1 MQKSNIHNEKSGML
15 LPIAKAL
22 GIAVAAGIVL
32 AAIFCFAAL
41 RFDDPEKVSAI
52 FAYIALA
59 AVAFGG
65 GYLASKMYG
74 EKGVLCGLVL
84 GLSLA
89 ALMILLCFAFSLPV
103 SPLAYAVSAACA
115 VGLAMLGGKCAEK
128 GSGKRKRPKKRR

>member
-32 AAIFCFAAL
+32 AAIFCFVAL
-41 RFDDPEKVSAI
+41 RFDDPEKVSVI
-52 FAYIALA
+52 FAYIALV

-74 EKGVLCGLVL
+74 EKGVLCGLVI

-103 SPLAYAVSAACA
+103 SPLAYAISTACA

>member
-1 MQKSNIHNEKSGML
+1 MQKSNIHNEKSGKL

-32 AAIFCFAAL
+32 AAIFCFVAL
-41 RFDDPEKVSAI
+41 RFDDPEKVSVI

-103 SPLAYAVSAACA
+103 SPIAYAISTACA

>member
-1 MQKSNIHNEKSGML
+1 MQKSNTHNEKSGML
-15 LPIAKAL
+15 LPVAKAL
-22 GIAVAAGIVL
+22 GTAVAAGTVL

-59 AVAFGG
+59 AAAFV
-65 GYLASKMYG
+65 ASKMYG
-74 EKGVLCGLVL
+74 EKGVLCGLTV

-103 SPLAYAVSAACA
+103 SPLAYAISA
-115 VGLAMLGGKCAEK
+115 VGAAGFSMLGGKFAEK
-128 GSGKRKRPKKRR
+128 SYGKRKRPKKRR

>member
-1 MQKSNIHNEKSGML
+1 MQKSNTHNEKSGML
-15 LPIAKAL
+15 LPVAKAL
-22 GIAVAAGIVL
+22 GTAVAAGTVL

-59 AVAFGG
+59 AAAFVG

-74 EKGVLCGLVL
+74 EKGVLCGLTV

-103 SPLAYAVSAACA
+103 SPLAYATSA
-115 VGLAMLGGKCAEK
+115 VGAVGFSMLGGKFAEK
-128 GSGKRKRPKKRR
+128 SCGKRKRPKKRR

>member
-1 MQKSNIHNEKSGML
+1 MQKSNTHNEKSGML
-15 LPIAKAL
+15 LPVAKAL
-22 GIAVAAGIVL
+22 GTAVAAGTVL

-59 AVAFGG
+59 AAFVGG
-65 GYLASKMYG
+65 CLASKMYG
-74 EKGVLCGLVL
+74 EKGVLCGLTV

-103 SPLAYAVSAACA
+103 SPLAYAISA
-115 VGLAMLGGKCAEK
+115 VGAAGFAMLGGKFAEK
-128 GSGKRKRPKKRR
+128 SYGKRKRPKKRR

>member
-32 AAIFCFAAL
+32 AAIFCFVAL
-41 RFDDPEKVSAI
+41 RFDDPEKVSVI

-65 GYLASKMYG
+65 GYRKCTGKRACSA
-74 EKGVLCGLVL
+74 
-84 GLSLA
+84 GLS
-89 ALMILLCFAFSLPV
+89 
-103 SPLAYAVSAACA
+103 
-115 VGLAMLGGKCAEK
+115 
-128 GSGKRKRPKKRR
+128 SGCRLRH

>member
-1 MQKSNIHNEKSGML
+1 ML
-15 LPIAKAL
+15 LSIAKAL

-32 AAIFCFAAL
+32 AAIFCFVAL
-41 RFDDPEKVSAI
+41 RFDDPEKVSVI

-103 SPLAYAVSAACA
+103 SPIAYAISTACA

>member
-1 MQKSNIHNEKSGML
+1 ML

-32 AAIFCFAAL
+32 AAIFCFVAL
-41 RFDDPEKVSAI
+41 RFDDPEKVSVI

-103 SPLAYAVSAACA
+103 SPLAYAISTACA

-128 GSGKRKRPKKRR
+128 GSNKRKRPKKRR

>member
-1 MQKSNIHNEKSGML
+1 MQKSNTHNEKSGML
-15 LPIAKAL
+15 LPVAKAL
-22 GIAVAAGIVL
+22 GTAVVAGTVL

-59 AVAFGG
+59 AAFVGG
-65 GYLASKMYG
+65 CLASKMYG
-74 EKGVLCGLVL
+74 EKGVLCGLTV

-103 SPLAYAVSAACA
+103 SPLAYAISA
-115 VGLAMLGGKCAEK
+115 VGAAGFSMLGGKFAEK
-128 GSGKRKRPKKRR
+128 SYGKRKRPKKRR

>member
-32 AAIFCFAAL
+32 AAIFCFVAL
-41 RFDDPEKVSAI
+41 RFDDPEKVSVI

-74 EKGVLCGLVL
+74 EKGVLCGLIL

-103 SPLAYAVSAACA
+103 SPLAYAVSTACA
-115 VGLAMLGGKCAEK
+115 VGLAMLGGKFAEK
-128 GSGKRKRPKKRR
+128 SHGKRKRPKKRR